1 MSFGPCD
8 LITILHPNLHTA
20 HMHPSDS
27 NFFFGSF
34 PFFHSLSYLTG
45 SSLMNG
51 CWRTLLPFPRGTP
64 PTLLNIWG
72 SQHPSVGTT
81 CAQYLPRTQSAKFFC
96 RNAWCFKADF
106 LDVSGTEKTNYAIL
120 LALKQELSF
129 LVGVQI
135 SLGCVLSRLQEISHR
150 HLSISLMLIM
160 KPGFSFLFGDL
171 LPGTVPWIGE
181 TRFCL
186 ALPPPLLPQLI

>member
-1 MSFGPCD
+1 MDAEGRFFPSPQEPHHLYSTSEGANIHLLAPAVHGTCHVHNLLHSFAETLD
-8 LITILHPNLHTA
+8 VLRLI
-20 HMHPSDS
+20 
-27 NFFFGSF
+27 
-34 PFFHSLSYLTG
+34 
-45 SSLMNG
+45 
-51 CWRTLLPFPRGTP
+51 
-64 PTLLNIWG
+64 
-72 SQHPSVGTT
+72 
-81 CAQYLPRTQSAKFFC
+81 
-96 RNAWCFKADF
+96 F
-106 LDVSGTEKTNYAIL
+106 LAVSGTEKTNYAIL
-120 LALKQELSF
+120 PALKQELSS

-135 SLGCVLSRLQEISHR
+135 SLGCVLSCLQEISHR